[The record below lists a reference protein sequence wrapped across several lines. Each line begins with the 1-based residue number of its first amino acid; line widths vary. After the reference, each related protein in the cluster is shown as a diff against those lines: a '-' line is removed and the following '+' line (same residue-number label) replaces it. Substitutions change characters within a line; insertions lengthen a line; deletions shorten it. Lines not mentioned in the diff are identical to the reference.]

1 MKHSNDQR
9 HERNRPRAQ
18 QQCSGCLR
26 AKLSPVAASLDK
38 KRLDALLLT
47 ISVPAGRD
55 QACEGLAQL
64 AVDVNIL
71 GRKAESMHEIFLH
84 CLLGTIFAVP
94 ECGCCMF
101 VPAHDSE
108 ACPICGGLFGHPRSQ
123 STLLGTTRNSQRVS
137 AADRIGW
144 CLFDIVGVR
153 EQRIAAKMSYRLVQK
168 GSSCSGSA
176 LMPSSNNSHA
186 TSSPRGS

>member
-1 MKHSNDQR
+1 
-9 HERNRPRAQ
+9 
-18 QQCSGCLR
+18 
-26 AKLSPVAASLDK
+26 VAASLDK

-71 GRKAESMHEIFLH
+71 GRKAVSMHEIFLH

-108 ACPICGGLFGHPRSQ
+108 ALSDLRWIIWTSKKPKH
-123 STLLGTTRNSQRVS
+123 
-137 AADRIGW
+137 
-144 CLFDIVGVR
+144 IVGHD
-153 EQRIAAKMSYRLVQK
+153 EEFPA
-168 GSSCSGSA
+168 GFSG
-176 LMPSSNNSHA
+176 
-186 TSSPRGS
+186 